1 MPQVDVFD
9 LEKKKVG
16 SVDLVSSVFEYP
28 VNESVLHLVVKW
40 QLASKRSGTASTKT
54 RGEVRGGGKKP
65 WKQKGLGRARA
76 GSNRSPIW
84 RGGGITFG
92 PKPKDWSFSVPK
104 KVRKQAVKSALS
116 LKLSQDE
123 LFVVENFDLKEIK
136 TKQIS
141 DFMNKF
147 ELNKCLILVDDLNE
161 NLVKSSRNIKNV
173 KVLRNEGVNVY
184 DLLKYKNLIITKSTV
199 EKVQEALES

>member
-28 VNESVLHLVVKW
+28 VNDSVLHLVVKW

>member
-16 SVDLVSSVFEYP
+16 SVELDSGVFEYP

-54 RGEVRGGGKKP
+54 RGEVRGGGRKP
-65 WKQKGLGRARA
+65 WKQKHLGRARA
-76 GSNRSPIW
+76 GSVRSPIW
-84 RGGGITFG
+84 KGGGTTFG

-116 LKLSQDE
+116 LKLSQQE
-123 LFVVENFDLKEIK
+123 LFVVDNFDLKEIK
-136 TKQIS
+136 TKQIVE
-141 DFMNKF
+141 FMKNF
-147 ELNKCLILVDDLNE
+147 ELSKCLILVDELNE
-161 NLVKSSRNIKNV
+161 NLVKSSNNLQDV

-184 DLLKYKNLIITKSTV
+184 DLLKYKNLVMTKNTV
-199 EKVQEALES
+199 QKVQEAL

>member
-1 MPQVDVFD
+1 VDVFD

-16 SVDLVSSVFEYP
+16 SVDLISSVFEFP
-28 VNESVLHLVVKW
+28 VNDSVLHLVVKW

>member
-16 SVDLVSSVFEYP
+16 SVDLDSGVFEYP

-54 RGEVRGGGKKP
+54 RGEVRGGGRKP
-65 WKQKGLGRARA
+65 WKQKHLGRARA
-76 GSNRSPIW
+76 GSVRSPIW
-84 RGGGITFG
+84 KGGGTTFG

-116 LKLSQDE
+116 LKLSQQE
-123 LFVVENFDLKEIK
+123 LFVVDNFDLKEIK
-136 TKQIS
+136 TKQIV
-141 DFMNKF
+141 DFMKNF
-147 ELNKCLILVDDLNE
+147 ELSKCLIIVDELNE
-161 NLVKSSRNIKNV
+161 NLVKSSNNLQEV
-173 KVLRNEGVNVY
+173 KVLKNEGVNVY
-184 DLLKYKNLIITKSTV
+184 DLLKYKNLVMTKNTV
-199 EKVQEALES
+199 QKVQEAL

>member
-16 SVDLVSSVFEYP
+16 SVDLASSVFEYP
-28 VNESVLHLVVKW
+28 VNDSVLHLVVKW

-54 RGEVRGGGKKP
+54 RGEVSGGGKKP
-65 WKQKGLGRARA
+65 WKQKHLGRARA

-92 PKPKDWSFSVPK
+92 PKPKDWSFSIPK
-104 KVRKQAVKSALS
+104 KVRKQAVKAALS

-123 LFVVENFDLKEIK
+123 LIVVDNFDLKEIK
-136 TKQIS
+136 TKQII

-147 ELNKCLILVDDLNE
+147 KLNKCLILVDDLNE
-161 NLVKSSRNIKNV
+161 NLVKSSRNIKDV

-199 EKVQEALES
+199 EKVQEALVR

>member
-16 SVDLVSSVFEYP
+16 SVDLDSGVFEYP

-54 RGEVRGGGKKP
+54 KGEVRGGGRKP
-65 WKQKGLGRARA
+65 WKQKHLGRARA
-76 GSNRSPIW
+76 GSVRSPIW
-84 RGGGITFG
+84 KGGGTTFG

-116 LKLSQDE
+116 LKLSQQE
-123 LFVVENFDLKEIK
+123 LFVVDNFDLKEIK
-136 TKQIS
+136 TKQIVE
-141 DFMNKF
+141 FMKNF
-147 ELNKCLILVDDLNE
+147 ELSKCLILVDELNE
-161 NLVKSSRNIKNV
+161 NLVKSSNNLQDV

-184 DLLKYKNLIITKSTV
+184 DLLKYKNLVMTKNTV
-199 EKVQEALES
+199 QKVQEAL

>member
-9 LEKKKVG
+9 LEKNKVG
-16 SVDLVSSVFEYP
+16 TVDLASDVFECP
-28 VNESVLHLVVKW
+28 VNDSVLHLVVKW

-65 WKQKGLGRARA
+65 WKQKHLGRARA

-84 RGGGITFG
+84 KGGGVTFG

-104 KVRKQAVKSALS
+104 KVRKQAVRSALS

-136 TKQIS
+136 TKQIV
-141 DFMNKF
+141 DFMKKF
-147 ELNKCLILVDDLNE
+147 ELNKCLIIVDDVNE
-161 NLVKSSRNIKNV
+161 NLVKSSNNIKDV
-173 KVLRNEGVNVY
+173 KVLKNEGVNVY
-184 DLLKYKNLIITKSTV
+184 DLLKYKNLIITKNTV
-199 EKVQEALES
+199 EKVQEALAQ

>member
-16 SVDLVSSVFEYP
+16 SVDLDSGVFEYP

-54 RGEVRGGGKKP
+54 RGEVRGGGRKP
-65 WKQKGLGRARA
+65 WKQKHLGRARA
-76 GSNRSPIW
+76 GSVRSPIW
-84 RGGGITFG
+84 KGGGTTFG

-116 LKLSQDE
+116 LKLSQQE
-123 LFVVENFDLKEIK
+123 LFVVDNFDLKEIK
-136 TKQIS
+136 TKQIVE
-141 DFMNKF
+141 FMKNF
-147 ELNKCLILVDDLNE
+147 ELSKCLILVDELNE
-161 NLVKSSRNIKNV
+161 NLVKSSNNLQDV

-184 DLLKYKNLIITKSTV
+184 DLLKYKNLVMTKDTV
-199 EKVQEALES
+199 QKVQEAL

>member
-16 SVDLVSSVFEYP
+16 SVDLDSGVFEYP

-54 RGEVRGGGKKP
+54 RGEVRGGGRKP
-65 WKQKGLGRARA
+65 WKQKHLGRARA
-76 GSNRSPIW
+76 GSVRSPIW
-84 RGGGITFG
+84 KGGGTTFG

-116 LKLSQDE
+116 LKLSQQE
-123 LFVVENFDLKEIK
+123 LFVVDNFDLKEIK
-136 TKQIS
+136 TKQIVE
-141 DFMNKF
+141 FMKNF
-147 ELNKCLILVDDLNE
+147 ELSKCLILVDELNE
-161 NLVKSSRNIKNV
+161 NLVKSSNNLQDV

-184 DLLKYKNLIITKSTV
+184 DLLKYKNLVMTKNTV
-199 EKVQEALES
+199 QKVQEAL